1 MPGGDRTGPQG
12 MGPMTGRG
20 AGYCAG
26 FPVPGYMNPAGGRGL
41 GMGWGR
47 GYARGGRGLRRGYG
61 WQAAAPMGYTASA
74 FGAPYA
80 QLLPPAYAYNAPVAP
95 SAVPG
100 QELEALKNQAS
111 YFENALEDIKKRIGE
126 LDAADSE
133 KPEK

>member
-1 MPGGDRTGPQG
+1 MPGGDRTGPLG

-26 FPVPGYMNPAGGRGL
+26 FAVPGYLNPAGGRGL
-41 GMGWGR
+41 GMAWGR
-47 GYARGGRGLRRGYG
+47 GYARGGRGFRRGYG
-61 WQAAAPMGYTASA
+61 LPAVVPPGYQASGWGM
-74 FGAPYA
+74 PYA
-80 QLLPPAYAYNAPVAP
+80 PSFPPANVYDAPVAP

-111 YFENALEDIKKRIGE
+111 YFKNALEDIKKRLGE
-126 LDAADSE
+126 LETADSQ